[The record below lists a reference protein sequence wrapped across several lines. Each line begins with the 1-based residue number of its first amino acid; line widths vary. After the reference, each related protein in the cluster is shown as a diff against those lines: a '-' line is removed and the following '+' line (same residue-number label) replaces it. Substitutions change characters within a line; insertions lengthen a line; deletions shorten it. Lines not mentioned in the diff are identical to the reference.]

1 MWALCTTG
9 LYAES
14 SPRSASGTLEHERF
28 SLPLPFL
35 ETVEL
40 ADLSCKSAWL
50 ILPDWVIQAN
60 AMDFYVIGMRA
71 VLLIYMQL
79 QCFAS

>member
-1 MWALCTTG
+1 MWAQFTTG

-14 SPRSASGTLEHERF
+14 SSGSASGTLEHEVF

-40 ADLSCKSAWL
+40 ADLSSKSAWL

-60 AMDFYVIGMRA
+60 AMDFYVIGMHA
-71 VLLIYMQL
+71 VHLIYMQL
-79 QCFAS
+79 QFFAS